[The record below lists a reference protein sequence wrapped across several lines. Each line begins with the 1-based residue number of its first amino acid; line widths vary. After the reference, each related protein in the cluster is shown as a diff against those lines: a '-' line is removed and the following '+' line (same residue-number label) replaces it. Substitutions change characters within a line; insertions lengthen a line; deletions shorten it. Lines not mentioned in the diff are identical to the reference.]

1 MKQLAKAATPEAQ
14 AEAIVTH
21 RIPFPVAIGAIR
33 TLTPVVLVAL
43 LDAMTPQEVINHLGA
58 LERRGA
64 LAHPEV
70 KAMVDAKIAAAKSD
84 GRVSAYK
91 AKVAAKAVGVDAAT
105 AAALTE
111 VTEAQV
117 KKSGRIRR
125 PTALL
130 VDKSASME
138 KALEVGKQI
147 AAMLSGI
154 AEAPLYVYA
163 FDKVPYFVQSA
174 DASLA
179 GWEAAFR
186 HLRAGGT
193 TSIGAPL
200 AAMRRREQR
209 VEQIL
214 VVTDEQE
221 NAAPY
226 FPQELDRYAEALE
239 TPVPEVLILKLGQA
253 SGYLEKALRAKK
265 VTVETLSFTGDYYAL
280 PNLVP
285 LVTRPSRLDLVM
297 EILELPL
304 PTRRDGKGSRKAA

>member
-1 MKQLAKAATPEAQ
+1 
-14 AEAIVTH
+14 
-21 RIPFPVAIGAIR
+21 
-33 TLTPVVLVAL
+33 
-43 LDAMTPQEVINHLGA
+43 
-58 LERRGA
+58 
-64 LAHPEV
+64 
-70 KAMVDAKIAAAKSD
+70 
-84 GRVSAYK
+84 
-91 AKVAAKAVGVDAAT
+91 
-105 AAALTE
+105 
-111 VTEAQV
+111 
-117 KKSGRIRR
+117 
-125 PTALL
+125 
-130 VDKSASME
+130 
-138 KALEVGKQI
+138 
-147 AAMLSGI
+147 
-154 AEAPLYVYA
+154 
-163 FDKVPYFVQSA
+163 
-174 DASLA
+174 
-179 GWEAAFR
+179 
-186 HLRAGGT
+186 
-193 TSIGAPL
+193 SIGAPL